1 VFTALRFFDGDRYAL
16 EAAVAMDDHAHAVL
30 IPHPDHKL
38 EEILHS
44 WKSFTSKWLI
54 RTSGRHSPVWQEE
67 YLDRIARD
75 EDEVKEKIAY
85 TMRNPWKRWP
95 KLTSY
100 EWVLPQ
106 PEMLALAAREQT
118 PR

>member
-1 VFTALRFFDGDRYAL
+1 MFSALKFFDGERYAL

-54 RTSGRHSPVWQEE
+54 RISGRYSPVWQEE
-67 YLDRIARD
+67 YFDRYVRHD
-75 EDEVKEKIAY
+75 RQYV
-85 TMRNPWKRWP
+85 
-95 KLTSY
+95 
-100 EWVLPQ
+100 
-106 PEMLALAAREQT
+106 AARHYIEENPVKAGLVSS
-118 PR
+118 PREWPFGSARLRLRNGAAG